1 MPVVKIIRPKR
12 KVTILTHYKNKKARA
27 ERKAQRKAKRLAKKI
42 VAKESTDPSK

>member
-1 MPVVKIIRPKR
+1 MLGVKIIRPKR

-42 VAKESTDPSK
+42 AVKELTDPSK

>member
-27 ERKAQRKAKRLAKKI
+27 ERKAQRKAMRLAKKTA
-42 VAKESTDPSK
+42 AKESTDPSK